1 MANSLSDFRSNF
13 FGVRQNRFMV
23 NFTFPQGTAQDLDLD
38 GIQTIYCKATQSPPT
53 AIGTIPVLWQGR
65 QVKFSGERVYG
76 DWTLVI
82 YEAAGRK
89 SQHNLKA
96 AFERWVNLMDE
107 RNTHEINYNVVTNW
121 DLYYDD
127 IGASNLRPGE
137 AGQFPSNYSKHIKLI
152 NCFPTEISPV
162 DLSYDTEN
170 TFIEFTVTMAFDY
183 WEPITSAAGA

>member
-1 MANSLSDFRSNF
+1 MANSLSEFRNNF

-23 NFTFPQGTAQDLDLD
+23 NFTFPSGVANGLDLD
-38 GIQTIYCKATQSPPT
+38 GIQTIYCKATQSPPS

-89 SQHNLKA
+89 TSHNIKA
-96 AFERWVNLMDE
+96 AFERWINLMDE

-127 IGASNLRPGE
+127 IGASALRPGE
-137 AGQFPSNYSKHIKLI
+137 PGQQPANYSKHIKLI

-170 TFIEFTVTMAFDY
+170 TFIEFTVNMAFDY